1 MELSRFF
8 NSTPTD
14 RRQYNAEEFA
24 EFMATFYSAGVISG
38 GDRLKVSGSAS
49 SLSVTVL
56 QGSAMINGYWYCS
69 TDAVTLPITAA
80 HSQYP
85 RIDRVVLRLD
95 LTLEQRNIRLHVL
108 TGTPALTP
116 SAPALTRNTNIYE
129 LCLAQVSVPAN
140 AVIPG
145 IITDKRY
152 DAAVCGICQG
162 LFSVDLSDFEEQQ
175 QEIIQDL
182 QAQAAEAI
190 EEITDMGNSALLSK
204 IKEIDGSGSGVDAD
218 LLDGQHG
225 SYYLN
230 YNNLTNKPT
239 LSSLGGQRKVLYG
252 TSVPSSSLGQN
263 GDLYIQYS

>member
-8 NSTPTD
+8 NSTPSD
-14 RRQYNAEEFA
+14 RRKYNAEEFA
-24 EFMATFYSAGVISG
+24 QFMATFYSTGVISG
-38 GDRLKVSGSAS
+38 GDKLKVSGSAS

-56 QGSAMINGYWYCS
+56 QGSAMINGYWYCN
-69 TDAVTLPITAA
+69 TEAVTLPITAA
-80 HSQYP
+80 HNQYP

-116 SAPALTRNTNIYE
+116 SAPALTRNTNVYE

-140 AVIPG
+140 AVTPG
-145 IITDKRY
+145 IVTDKRY
-152 DAAVCGICQG
+152 NASVCGICQG
-162 LFSVDLSDFEEQQ
+162 LFTVDLSDFEEQQ

-182 QAQAAEAI
+182 QAQAKEAI
-190 EEITDMGNSALLSK
+190 AEITDMGNSALLTK
-204 IKEIDGSGSGVDAD
+204 IKAIDGSGSGIDAD

-230 YNNLTNKPT
+230 YNNLSNKPT
-239 LSSLGGQRKVLYG
+239 ISTLGGQRKVLYG
-252 TSVPSSSLGQN
+252 TSTPSSSIGQN